1 MRFRLTQDGRVL
13 YKQNLVG
20 WYKWDKNDN
29 CYIVT
34 DIRGKSIQCSSINGV
49 IQHFTRFRSWDNY
62 ATSSSDY
69 VKKQSRIVYKDRERK
84 PRFALQ

>member
-1 MRFRLTQDGRVL
+1 MSFRLTQNGRVL

-20 WYKWDKNDN
+20 TWDKNDS

-34 DIRGKSIQCSSINGV
+34 DIRGKSIQCSSINEV

-69 VKKQSRIVYKDRERK
+69 VKRQSRTVYKVRVRK
-84 PRFALQ
+84 QRFALQ

>member
-1 MRFRLTQDGRVL
+1 MSFRLTQDGRVL

-20 WYKWDKNDN
+20 TWDKSDS
-29 CYIVT
+29 CYTVT
-34 DIRGKSIQCSSINGV
+34 DIRGKSIQCSSINEV

-62 ATSSSDY
+62 ATSCSDY
-69 VKKQSRIVYKDRERK
+69 VKRQSRTVYKDRVRK